1 MGLAQSGR
9 KADIQDRVNQF
20 IQIGLNNNDS
30 ARVFAIK
37 ELVLDLLNNRQ
48 LQSYDTLLH
57 KYAPA
62 GSQSR
67 QSSQSQPYSQPSS
80 TKKPWLF
87 FRENPF
93 FVLKKLVTPHA
104 GLCPKAPEG
113 RGTGSLTFT
122 LSDNDLHNLKN
133 NRLSKLLLLCGAYD
147 SYKPTTDVNIE
158 FPSPIEIHFNGTH
171 VKDNVKGIKGKPG
184 TTKPANLTPY
194 VRQKNDLNIIYAF
207 SKSDYLVFCY
217 IVEEVPAEK
226 ILAKVLA
233 NPRTLMQTTLDTFN
247 KNTNDEDADDE
258 IEEMATR
265 LSLKCPVSFTRMKY
279 PVKSIHCNHL
289 TCFDALSFIYLQEQA
304 STWTCPICNNGVRVK
319 DLSLNEYVLD
329 ILKRTPEDCDTV
341 EIELDGSWV
350 PLFEDDDGNYHRRD
364 GSGTVK
370 KGEDAGSTPAIS
382 GPATPIQVSIES
394 DVSPTPP
401 RVASHRKA
409 SPIVISLDS
418 DDEEFDLDLADSRPT
433 PSVTP
438 SVPSVTPSV
447 PSVTPSVPPLT
458 SLPLSAPVP
467 TSTSS
472 SISTPTSTPTPT
484 PVPAPVSASASVS
497 APASRSTSGPASAP
511 TSAPISA
518 PAPALARISDSLQP
532 GSGEQRSNESTPSSH
547 TASNK
552 SPGAPNSIALPQ
564 SAMNASS
571 EPNSNQTA
579 VLNYPAAPSP
589 MAGPQAQPVHAA
601 PEKTSPLVRQQPTP
615 PSSTLHLSSP
625 SETMKRG
632 PPNMHPVAESSL
644 PTGPQPQT
652 TAPATATQP
661 KTLSVSSPAPAP
673 APPVPAAASSILLQP
688 RAALSGSSQQ
698 ANTNAGPSHPQQNQT
713 RSQTLATSPGLM
725 NPPSQSFSN
734 GPSPTIQ
741 SPSLGANLGSL
752 INSSNASPPGVP
764 QMTQSSLSGRPPLA
778 TSQSRE
784 ETSRASQV
792 SNSAPPTTMSSSPQL
807 AQAPR
812 AQSFSPSTLQSGITT
827 MSTYE
832 QEKSELQA
840 LGVKLQMIQKLKQQS
855 ASKPSNQPPKPPPH
869 RVTTSAPSS
878 FISPSGTTTTKTTAP
893 VEQPGVA
900 PSTSQ
905 VSQNSTQLSPST
917 GGAAPLTGEQ
927 RHLAPVI
934 PMKRHTSNPSVA
946 TEAQNALRANL
957 LSYNERNGLTRA
969 KTIGPPVGNSNA
981 MGHIQAL
988 NNDIRRSTS
997 QNNTVNTSP
1006 PTGQTA
1012 EVSPVPTNPTL
1023 ERAESVDRAPTFSPS
1038 RFSSGTTTS
1047 NGTGHASSAP
1057 PAVPAGKSILGIKTA
1072 QPTSRPK
1079 PPPNLFIPSRF
1090 PPHTSLEKKRAAS
1103 NGTSQPSKKQAVGSN
1118 AQDDDDDIPLGRR

>member
-1 MGLAQSGR
+1 MSTSHYVEAQGVFQNICLLKLPQLKQIARSVGLAQSGR

-62 GSQSR
+62 DSKSR

-401 RVASHRKA
+401 RAASHRKA

-418 DDEEFDLDLADSRPT
+418 DDEEFDLDLADSP
-433 PSVTP
+433 
-438 SVPSVTPSV
+438 
-447 PSVTPSVPPLT
+447 
-458 SLPLSAPVP
+458 
-467 TSTSS
+467 
-472 SISTPTSTPTPT
+472 
-484 PVPAPVSASASVS
+484 
-497 APASRSTSGPASAP
+497 
-511 TSAPISA
+511 
-518 PAPALARISDSLQP
+518 
-532 GSGEQRSNESTPSSH
+532 
-547 TASNK
+547 SNK

-579 VLNYPAAPSP
+579 ELNYPAAPSP

-673 APPVPAAASSILLQP
+673 APPVPTAASSILLQP

-1012 EVSPVPTNPTL
+1012 EVSPIPTNPTL

-1118 AQDDDDDIPLGRR
+1118 AQDDDHDDIPLGRR